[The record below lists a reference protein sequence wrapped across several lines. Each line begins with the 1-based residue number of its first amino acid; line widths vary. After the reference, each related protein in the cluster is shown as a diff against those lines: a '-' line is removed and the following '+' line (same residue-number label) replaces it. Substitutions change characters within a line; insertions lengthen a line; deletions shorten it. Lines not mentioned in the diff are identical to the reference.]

1 MLINNT
7 VNYKRE
13 TVRQSFTKYTLRVKN
28 YSDIDS
34 HDFIGWL
41 DKIKN
46 DKDIKEV
53 SGFYFNISEEPSG
66 GCTAEYDI
74 IEITP
79 YVDRLETDAEYHQRI
94 KEDEEELKH
103 LEEIRRQKEQYN
115 KEYLKDMEEYKRIK
129 KKYNLW

>member
-13 TVRQSFTKYTLRVKN
+13 TVRQFFDKHKLSVKN
-28 YSDIDS
+28 YRDIDTQT
-34 HDFIGWL
+34 FIGWL

-53 SGFYFNISEEPSG
+53 GGFYFNISDEPSG
-66 GCTAEYDI
+66 GCTSEYDI

-79 YVDRLETDAEYHQRI
+79 YADRLETDAEYRQRI
-94 KEDEEELKH
+94 KEDEEELKQ
-103 LEEIRRQKEQYN
+103 LEELRRQKEQYN